1 MNNFH
6 APIKKIY
13 AAPRITEIAM
23 ADLRTFDLNLLVAF
37 NLLMQ
42 ERSVSRAA
50 EKMFISQPAMSHVLQ
65 RLRQQLE
72 DPLSVKTPTGM
83 VPTARALALVD
94 PLAALLK
101 EVEGLIKAPAPF
113 EPGTSRRSFV
123 IAATDYVEALLL
135 PKLAPR
141 IARLS
146 PGIDIHFKR
155 TSTRFPLDELER
167 GDIDMVLGFE
177 VMLKPPK
184 HLHCEAL
191 FADDMVF
198 MARIGHPVVNAA
210 LTLEDYIGLPHIM
223 VSRTGASAGQVDDW
237 LEAHG
242 RERRVALTVSHFLSA
257 SMTVAQTDR
266 VMAVPRRIAE
276 QFARNLPVQLVPLP
290 MDLPNYDT
298 VMVWHPLQEQDS
310 PHRWLRGEVR
320 AACAELDC

>member
-1 MNNFH
+1 
-6 APIKKIY
+6 
-13 AAPRITEIAM
+13 M

-37 NLLMQ
+37 NLLMK

-50 EKMFISQPAMSHVLQ
+50 EKMFISQSAMSHVLQ

-72 DPLSVKTPTGM
+72 DPLLVKTPTGM
-83 VPTARALALVD
+83 VPTARALALVE
-94 PLAALLK
+94 PVAVLLR

-113 EPGTSRRSFV
+113 EPGTSRRSFA

-141 IARLS
+141 IARQA
-146 PGIDIHFKR
+146 PGIDVHFKR
-155 TSTRFPLDELER
+155 TSTRFPLDELEQ
-167 GDIDMVLGFE
+167 GEIDMVLGFD
-177 VMLKPPK
+177 VMLEPPR
-184 HLHCEAL
+184 HLHCETL
-191 FADDMVF
+191 FADCMVCV
-198 MARIGHPVVNAA
+198 ARIGHPVVNAA

-223 VSRTGASAGQVDDW
+223 VSRTGASAGQVDCW

-257 SMTVAQTDR
+257 SLTVAQTDR

-276 QFARNLPVQLVPLP
+276 QFIRSLPVQLVPLP

-298 VMVWHPLQEQDS
+298 VMVWHPLQEQEP
-310 PHRWLRGEVR
+310 PHRWLRGEIR
-320 AACAELDC
+320 AACAKLDG

>member
-72 DPLSVKTPTGM
+72 DPLLVKTPTGM

-94 PLAALLK
+94 PVAALLK

-135 PKLAPR
+135 PKLEKWS
-141 IARLS
+141 IVVYLS
-146 PGIDIHFKR
+146 
-155 TSTRFPLDELER
+155 RFAQAA
-167 GDIDMVLGFE
+167 IFS
-177 VMLKPPK
+177 MLSCTPSLNTTP
-184 HLHCEAL
+184 
-191 FADDMVF
+191 
-198 MARIGHPVVNAA
+198 
-210 LTLEDYIGLPHIM
+210 
-223 VSRTGASAGQVDDW
+223 
-237 LEAHG
+237 
-242 RERRVALTVSHFLSA
+242 
-257 SMTVAQTDR
+257 SMT
-266 VMAVPRRIAE
+266 
-276 QFARNLPVQLVPLP
+276 
-290 MDLPNYDT
+290 
-298 VMVWHPLQEQDS
+298 
-310 PHRWLRGEVR
+310 
-320 AACAELDC
+320 